1 MIKLGLIGNGFVGGA
16 ARQLGCQENIVCVY
30 DIDPEKCMPKGT
42 TLESVAACDLIFV
55 AVPTP
60 SRKDG
65 TCHIDIVVSV
75 VAALKKANA
84 EANIVIRSTVPPG
97 TSKSLGT
104 NFMPEFLT
112 ELMHLNAEK
121 CLTQAGNAR
130 APGETRQKRIERYAE
145 LRGLTL
151 QHVQTALET
160 MPMDGNREF
169 IPPVLRQQQENEFIS
184 DMLNVPENTFG
195 LRPLIKENEVT
206 YASRANSTKEKF
218 ALTSALHIP
227 DTGGYDWH
235 FSGLREFETRFFSYI
250 YNYGDNT
257 VSFNEVSV
265 GTGASIVVKPF
276 THVRVTPQGDARLV
290 VVHVG
295 GWVSE
300 QLLNE
305 MSTFAT
311 EGRQRITSNSTKWW

>member
-1 MIKLGLIGNGFVGGA
+1 
-16 ARQLGCQENIVCVY
+16 
-30 DIDPEKCMPKGT
+30 
-42 TLESVAACDLIFV
+42 
-55 AVPTP
+55 
-60 SRKDG
+60 
-65 TCHIDIVVSV
+65 
-75 VAALKKANA
+75 
-84 EANIVIRSTVPPG
+84 
-97 TSKSLGT
+97 
-104 NFMPEFLT
+104 
-112 ELMHLNAEK
+112 MHLNAEK

-130 APGETRQKRIERYAE
+130 TPGETRRKRIERYSE

-151 QHVQTALET
+151 QDVQMALET
-160 MPMDGNREF
+160 MPTDGNREF
-169 IPPVLRQQQENEFIS
+169 IPPVLLTQQENECIS

-206 YASRANSTKEKF
+206 YTSRAKSTKEKF
-218 ALTSALHIP
+218 ALASALHIP

-235 FSGLREFETRFFSYI
+235 FSGIREFEAGFFSYI
-250 YNYGDNT
+250 YNYGENA

-265 GTGASIVVKPF
+265 GAGASIVVKPF
-276 THVRVTPQGDARLV
+276 TRVCITPYEDARLV